1 MFTIASSF
9 DSLFTMPMP
18 IGEKVIRTIAVYLIV
33 VVLLRIMGRRTVAQL
48 NAFDLVV
55 LCDRCHEL
63 FHGIV
68 EDAS

>member
-1 MFTIASSF
+1 VRLDVHHNTYERYGDES
-9 DSLFTMPMP
+9 T
-18 IGEKVIRTIAVYLIV
+18 
-33 VVLLRIMGRRTVAQL
+33 
-48 NAFDLVV
+48 FDLVV